1 VKEILKGIDLE
12 KLFLAMNAGARAIE
26 NNKRLDGTTYVFDV
40 FAEENRR
47 LISYREASEILRN
60 ASELIEQSEQK
71 EPCKCDKCP
80 SDYCV
85 VSMGQECPLSDGK
98 HTPLTIG
105 DKIRES
111 NESLAEF
118 LKKGWERADYE
129 FVYCKHICKNRDDNG
144 CKYDE
149 CIEKDADE
157 IAAYLNQP
165 STDAS

>member
-1 VKEILKGIDLE
+1 MNKQEILKRINEELSKYTGERVTMADSRE
-12 KLFLAMNAGARAIE
+12 RDVW
-26 NNKRLDGTTYVFDV
+26 NNGYDNGMAQGLVIAKAF
-40 FAEENRR
+40 
-47 LISYREASEILRN
+47 IL
-60 ASELIEQSEQK
+60 SEQSEQK
-71 EPCKCDKCP
+71 EPCEQSKENKRAGW
-80 SDYCV
+80 SAILN
-85 VSMGQECPLSDGK
+85 SIATTK
-98 HTPLTIG
+98 PLTIG

-165 STDAS
+165 SNDAS